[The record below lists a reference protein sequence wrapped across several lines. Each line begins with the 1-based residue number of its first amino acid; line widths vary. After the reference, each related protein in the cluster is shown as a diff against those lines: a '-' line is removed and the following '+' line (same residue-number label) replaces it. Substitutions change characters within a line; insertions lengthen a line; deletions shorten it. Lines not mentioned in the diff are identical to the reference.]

1 MGVKMKTMQNKINR
15 RSVLNF
21 GLLLGLGAGLGHLP
35 LITRASAAAAKRV
48 VAIGGRVTEIIYAL
62 GAESALI
69 ARDATSVFPE
79 AALKLPDVGYMRAV
93 SPEGVL
99 AVKPDLILA
108 TIGSGPPEAM
118 DVLKKAAVRVVDVPQ
133 DFSAT
138 SLLAAVDLIAAEL
151 EVAPA
156 AAALKSQIEGEFAE
170 LAKLTETATT
180 RKTVL
185 FIYTVNDDRFNCSG
199 TKTAAHSMITLAGA
213 DNLFTGFEGYKEVG
227 TETILEANPDAIL
240 LMARQGDGDIT
251 VESLKA
257 NPVLAQTNAV
267 KNGKFIKMR
276 GDYLLGFGPRTALA
290 GMDLH
295 KAIYG

>member
-1 MGVKMKTMQNKINR
+1 MSNNENKINR
-15 RSVLNF
+15 RNVLAS
-21 GLLLGLGAGLGHLP
+21 LLLASAGSTLSQWP
-35 LITRASAAAAKRV
+35 LITRANATAAKRV

-62 GAESALI
+62 GAESVLI
-69 ARDATSVFPE
+69 ARDSTSVFPE

-133 DFSAT
+133 EFSAA
-138 SLLAAVDLIAAEL
+138 SLLEAIDLIAAEL
-151 EVAPA
+151 GVTPA
-156 AAALKSQIEGEFAE
+156 AAKLKSQIETEFAA
-170 LAKLTETATT
+170 LAKRAEATAT

-185 FIYTVNDDRFNCSG
+185 FIYTASDGRFNCSG
-199 TKTAAHSMITLAGA
+199 TKTAANSMIKLSGA
-213 DNLFTGFEGYKEVG
+213 DNLFAGFEGYKEVG

-240 LMARQGDGDIT
+240 LMARDGDGDIT
-251 VESLKA
+251 IESLKA

-267 KNGKFIKMR
+267 KNNKFIKMR